1 MKPVLFFMMKTCP
14 YCQQAIAW
22 LEELKN
28 ESPKYREV
36 EIEMIDEKVHPEI
49 ADKYDYYYVPT
60 FYVDGVKV
68 HEGAAEKEDIRRV
81 LETACR

>member
-14 YCQQAIAW
+14 YCQQAISW
-22 LEELKN
+22 LEEIRN
-28 ESPKYREV
+28 ENEKYKDV
-36 EIEMIDEKVHPEI
+36 EIEMIDERLQPEI

-68 HEGAAEKEDIRRV
+68 HEGAAVKDDIRRV
-81 LETACR
+81 LESACR